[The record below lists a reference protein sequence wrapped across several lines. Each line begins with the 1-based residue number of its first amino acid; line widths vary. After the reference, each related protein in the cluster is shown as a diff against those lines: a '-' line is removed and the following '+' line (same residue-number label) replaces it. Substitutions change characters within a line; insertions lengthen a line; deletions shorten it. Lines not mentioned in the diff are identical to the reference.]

1 MFRFFICYFLLLPT
15 IAQVPL
21 DSTRIEIKAIRNLYD
36 NYPDSAAIR
45 VINLLKNEQALDDS
59 LKYESYFLAGEV
71 LDNISLHTIAL
82 DYHLKAIEIRKALG
96 HEDLLPNYSEVF
108 ELYTSLRDTLKCTEY
123 LEMIVGELDK
133 SNTYDAF
140 TVAEAYYDLGT
151 YYWYFKQYDESIEA
165 MLQSIAVIENQ
176 TPIDKEYLVYV
187 KMEKAEVHF
196 LNDQISEMDQL
207 LEEVLGDTLLD
218 TYTRYARNYVLY
230 IQALQ
235 AFAYRKYDL
244 SFQLLDSLMEEV
256 ESMNLLEEKYN
267 ILGMLTELH
276 SEIGNFDEA
285 YNYMKL
291 REETYF
297 QIHDQE
303 KRMTLQILDTEYD
316 LRDKNQRLSYQE
328 TFIGQQ
334 RKIIYTAIASIV
346 LILLVLGVVLFL
358 FRKIR
363 LKNQQIETLMRE
375 LHHRVKNNLQV
386 ISSLLGLQSSKLQDA
401 SAQKAVEEGKE
412 RIRAMSL
419 IHQKLY
425 QQSDV
430 SNVNLKEYLEA
441 LVAEI
446 TESYGFTNR
455 ADLQMHIAEV
465 PMDVDTTMPL
475 GLIVNEL
482 VSNAFKYAYGD
493 IETPLL
499 KLEVVEKANRQYQ
512 LLIKDNGKGLPMHFD
527 FDKATSFG
535 LKLVKLLVRQLGAK
549 LEIDHN
555 EGLEYKIEFR
565 PA

>member
-1 MFRFFICYFLLLPT
+1 
-15 IAQVPL
+15 
-21 DSTRIEIKAIRNLYD
+21 
-36 NYPDSAAIR
+36 
-45 VINLLKNEQALDDS
+45 
-59 LKYESYFLAGEV
+59 
-71 LDNISLHTIAL
+71 
-82 DYHLKAIEIRKALG
+82 
-96 HEDLLPNYSEVF
+96 
-108 ELYTSLRDTLKCTEY
+108 
-123 LEMIVGELDK
+123 
-133 SNTYDAF
+133 
-140 TVAEAYYDLGT
+140 
-151 YYWYFKQYDESIEA
+151 
-165 MLQSIAVIENQ
+165 
-176 TPIDKEYLVYV
+176 
-187 KMEKAEVHF
+187 MEKAEVHF

>member
-1 MFRFFICYFLLLPT
+1 
-15 IAQVPL
+15 
-21 DSTRIEIKAIRNLYD
+21 
-36 NYPDSAAIR
+36 
-45 VINLLKNEQALDDS
+45 
-59 LKYESYFLAGEV
+59 
-71 LDNISLHTIAL
+71 
-82 DYHLKAIEIRKALG
+82 
-96 HEDLLPNYSEVF
+96 
-108 ELYTSLRDTLKCTEY
+108 
-123 LEMIVGELDK
+123 
-133 SNTYDAF
+133 
-140 TVAEAYYDLGT
+140 
-151 YYWYFKQYDESIEA
+151 
-165 MLQSIAVIENQ
+165 
-176 TPIDKEYLVYV
+176 
-187 KMEKAEVHF
+187 
-196 LNDQISEMDQL
+196 
-207 LEEVLGDTLLD
+207 
-218 TYTRYARNYVLY
+218 
-230 IQALQ
+230 
-235 AFAYRKYDL
+235 
-244 SFQLLDSLMEEV
+244 
-256 ESMNLLEEKYN
+256 
-267 ILGMLTELH
+267 
-276 SEIGNFDEA
+276 
-285 YNYMKL
+285 
-291 REETYF
+291 
-297 QIHDQE
+297 
-303 KRMTLQILDTEYD
+303 MTLQILDTEYN